1 METECA
7 TVAHPREKGRCA
19 TVAHPDGLIDY
30 RESGQDVETA
40 DLPVLL
46 LLDLFGRFL
55 MKLGRERFGRL
66 QAA

>member
-1 METECA
+1 
-7 TVAHPREKGRCA
+7 
-19 TVAHPDGLIDY
+19 
-30 RESGQDVETA
+30 
-40 DLPVLL
+40 VLL